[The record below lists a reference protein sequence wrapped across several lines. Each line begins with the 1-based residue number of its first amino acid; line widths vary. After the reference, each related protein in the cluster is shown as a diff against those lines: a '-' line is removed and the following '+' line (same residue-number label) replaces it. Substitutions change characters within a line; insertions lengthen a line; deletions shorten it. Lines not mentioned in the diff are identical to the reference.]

1 MCEAQKEKNMKKIL
15 KIGMMLLAVMSCQ
28 MAMYGQAK
36 KLPDVTST
44 EGREFFVAW
53 LPNVASK
60 IEDPDLKLQ
69 LIASSREVNHIRVEY
84 AGGTYRDYTIP
95 GDAKTI
101 VIDDLD
107 KSLIYWD
114 IDKGEDETVLNKGV
128 RVYSLDDKVFTL
140 YSTNQNGDIGAL
152 SFDAAHILP
161 VEALGNEY
169 IIQTS
174 NDDAIAT
181 EFVVMSTKPGQTHVT
196 LNLPVAS
203 RKSGPTDITLNGPK
217 QMYIIRSKSH
227 DPMIPNDIIS
237 LSGAT
242 VCADQPIAVWSG
254 NQHAIIPLKDEDSH
268 DHAYDQLLPV
278 TKWGKEF
285 LVPLTALH
293 TQRNEV
299 HVMGLQANTT
309 FTVTNNKGT
318 TSYPI
323 GMGDDSLI
331 VVTARLGGDM
341 TNNTMMIRADKPI
354 QVYLYTS
361 AAGSNPYDDD
371 NDVRHKQGDPS
382 MTMIPPLEY
391 MTDTTIF
398 RTFNGGQE
406 NLTHQVVLWSTQSGK
421 DRVRLD
427 NNVVNFT
434 QFQTTN
440 YWYARVDV
448 ADGVHTVTAPTKC
461 FSGYAYGMNDGQA
474 YLYPIGYDFTPKQD
488 SLFLKDNYNQYMVHW
503 SEWKEKALSQTE
515 GGWHLDK
522 KLLDNGK
529 YLLDSTFVCD
539 KTTLTLPI
547 KTYEAWYKVRW
558 EIEGSIQGSSYF
570 TPVEQL
576 SENVA
581 RPELTHQFT
590 LLPIEENNEPWED
603 FEVRG
608 ILIRKPIIC
617 DNIPE
622 DKWERDTFNTIIRAL
637 RQYDD
642 TTWRAIC
649 VGDTVQFFRDTIWKV
664 DPTTITGKPVQG
676 RDYNMQ
682 VTIFNDTTNDM
693 SRGLIQYGLG
703 PMTVTR
709 SYISSGGCDSL
720 STLKLFVCEPH
731 HARIDTVVCEDNT
744 KFLDFGEFFKQYK
757 LTNTWPKG
765 ENVLYDTL
773 RAKDCMR
780 GPEYREFRPHCPDFN
795 GCDSVLE
802 LHLTVKTVVKNNVTE
817 NHCMSNGSI
826 YEWREK
832 GSDRLIHT
840 FSADTMK
847 KDSVYIFKDYVQYV
861 NCENCPEGGCD
872 SVRNT
877 LRLQWVSDA
886 GQTHEQHVCQGDK
899 FKYTNMDFTTTFDS
913 NGKLCNTPYEVV
925 GTVHVYGVVDGVR
938 VTLCEFEDRVTFWID
953 TVYKDQMTYDTICWD
968 PQNTH
973 QTYSWYNHPKFQNIP
988 IIGPGVVMKIDTM
1001 KTGCGCDSICVL
1013 RLRVGQP
1020 YEVPTVAEICDD
1032 GSFTWQDTLFYGKNY
1047 KGDKPVKS
1055 KLITTSYSSRRDT
1068 VSQYGCDSILT
1079 LDLTLYPT
1087 YVAERKDTAICANET
1102 YNFYGTLYNTPQN
1115 PWTPGQTYPLGIH
1128 ATSIHGCDSAVLHYV
1143 TVNYAYLD
1151 VREANDTVCQTK
1163 GGSYDWSGHPDWTT
1177 GQSISRAGN
1186 YEIIDYMHTT
1196 KGCDSIVGKTI
1207 VVLPSYDLTFS
1218 HMMSSEETYQWEGR
1232 IYAGQDAVVD
1242 NPQGLPVVVCTGVT
1256 VIVDSLETEK
1266 VGTHVCD
1273 SVRTLTLKIGQTF
1286 RDTIYDATCDNCGT
1300 YNWVIKSPITGRDT
1314 TIYITDLPQAYE
1326 EKIYYDSLVTEMGYD
1341 SIYVLRLTAYPTYS
1355 YSEQDRIC
1363 QGEPYSW
1370 NGHILMVYDGIDHRL
1385 FVDGQ
1390 AIMDIP
1396 TDRYG
1401 TIQVVDSMRTDT
1413 IYTNPKTGIVKPMHC
1428 DSVWTLT
1435 LTIDKTYNDR
1445 YVNLTD
1451 YRSMASNDTIS
1462 HFVTP
1467 HTLFVGYDFDYDA
1480 AGTSKAELE
1489 AQYERVVYV
1498 PRNGE
1503 TSYRDSIQTTSVNGC
1518 DSVHYVQIGICAM
1531 KFTQVYDSI
1540 GDNDTTWYFGGEVG
1554 TTGRG
1559 EHTLPLVTAD
1569 KFHYYDDGTPV
1580 DYSVAEGRTMREYL
1594 FIDTLFSATGCD
1606 SIVHDLVRVF
1616 PTYRFQF
1623 DTAIC
1628 SNTQYSWRGKINL
1641 NRGRTGY
1648 YYDSIGYQVGTH
1660 RFDSVYV
1667 LYLDVMPS
1675 GYWSFDTT
1683 ICMNDTLHWY
1693 YQTVYYQDNGL
1704 KFVEAVYK
1712 DENSPCGDVYHLD
1725 LHFAPYY
1732 GKELVEYDTICQ
1744 FEPYTW
1750 ISPGETKP
1758 HTEALRDK
1766 EGNILTKI
1774 PTDVSGALVF
1784 YDSLRTKSCGCDST
1798 YTLNLFVKPSYHFY
1812 DTTLMLCSSDTIE
1825 WHGRQYYYQGEANVR
1840 DTIFEQSSVFSCD
1853 SNYYLRVHFDLSY
1866 DITDS
1871 VSLCS
1876 DDGTFRWE
1884 DIVFDDTLAASHNWD
1899 APRDYYY
1906 TREYQTTISG
1916 CDSIRHL
1923 KLHIAPSYDSIWTD
1937 TLCRGEVY
1945 YLFNQ
1950 RLTQPG
1956 EYTDVQVNR
1965 FGCNTYYYLT
1975 LVEMP
1980 LPVFHLDVEPVCV
1993 DEDGLANNYALHF
2006 TYEGDNPPVSYCVR
2020 YDSAAHSVGFEDEI
2034 DVPIRTGEQTLL
2046 LSVPYFA
2053 QRDQYPRPGY
2063 YDAVVAFNNGICLSD
2078 SLMTYPFK
2086 MEMRY
2091 PSWITTQH
2099 WNDAIFIMD
2108 STMNGGYSFQ
2118 AYQWYRNDSIL
2129 YGETRPYLYAPQYLH
2144 DGAQYSVA
2152 LTRSDDQVTMRTC
2165 PIVPNL
2171 NGQYPNSP
2179 QQTYVSVVPTV
2190 VAKEDAVVYILSAT
2204 SGHYKLYN
2212 PQGQLIYHEAYT
2224 PDQKNTYPVRLPA
2237 VSGMYVFQIT
2247 EDTTAGTGG
2256 DLSRTV
2262 KVIVQ

>member
-1 MCEAQKEKNMKKIL
+1 
-15 KIGMMLLAVMSCQ
+15 MLLAVMSCQ
-28 MAMYGQAK
+28 IAMYGQTK
-36 KLPDVTST
+36 RLPDVTST

-53 LPNVASK
+53 LPNGGS
-60 IEDPDLKLQ
+60 DPSSTDLKL
-69 LIASSREVNHIRVEY
+69 LLLASSRKANQIRVEY
-84 AGGTYRDYTIP
+84 ANGATQSYDIPAGQTVTINVDP
-95 GDAKTI
+95 QT
-101 VIDDLD
+101 V
-107 KSLIYWD
+107 YWD
-114 IDKGEDETVLNKGV
+114 PARDEEEKPLSKGV
-128 RVYSLDDKVFTL
+128 RVYSVNDERFTL
-140 YSTNQNGDIGAL
+140 YSVNQNGVQGTF
-152 SFDAAHILP
+152 SFDGAHILP
-161 VEALGNEY
+161 VEALGTEY
-169 IIQTS
+169 MIQTS
-174 NDDAIAT
+174 DADAIAT
-181 EFVVMSTKPGQTHVT
+181 ELLIMSTKPGDTNVSLNLKVNSRRGNTQQLNVT
-196 LNLPVAS
+196 L
-203 RKSGPTDITLNGPK
+203 SGSK
-217 QMYIIRSKSH
+217 QIYIVRSKAPVL
-227 DPMIPNDIIS
+227 DDPNDFID
-237 LSGAT
+237 LSGST
-242 VCADQPIAVWSG
+242 ICADQPIAVWSG
-254 NQHAIIPLKDEDSH
+254 NQYAVIPNQDGMSN
-268 DHAYDQLLPV
+268 DHAYDQLLPLN
-278 TKWGKEF
+278 KWGKSF
-285 LVPLTALH
+285 LVPMTTCNTKLNIMRIVAMQDNTNLTVKRGAATETMKTLTAGE
-293 TQRNEV
+293 TFSQRMVQNENNPNPQNV
-299 HVMGLQANTT
+299 SRY
-309 FTVTNNKGT
+309 VT
-318 TSYPI
+318 
-323 GMGDDSLI
+323 
-331 VVTARLGGDM
+331 
-341 TNNTMMIRADKPI
+341 ADKPI
-354 QVYLYTS
+354 QVYLYSSSGGANTW
-361 AAGSNPYDDD
+361 YDDAG
-371 NDVRHKQGDPS
+371 NTRVPSDPS
-382 MTMIPPLEY
+382 MTLIPPLEY
-391 MTDTTIF
+391 LTDTTIF
-398 RTFNGGQE
+398 SAYEGGDGSLEHKMNLWALTSKTGTIRVNGGAVGGWKTVPG
-406 NLTHQVVLWSTQSGK
+406 NTDYS
-421 DRVRLD
+421 
-427 NNVVNFT
+427 
-434 QFQTTN
+434 QTT
-440 YWYARVDV
+440 VDLSQP
-448 ADGVHTVTAPTKC
+448 TNIVTAPTKC
-461 FSGYAYGMNDGQA
+461 FTGYAYGINDGQA
-474 YLYPIGYDFTPKQD
+474 YLYPIGYDFTPKKD
-488 SLFLKDNYNQYMVHW
+488 SLFLKDNDNKYKVHW

-515 GGWHLDK
+515 GGWYLDK

-539 KTTLTLPI
+539 KTTLNFPI
-547 KTYEAWYKVRW
+547 KTYSAWYKVQW
-558 EIEGSIQGSSYF
+558 EIEGSIQGKNYYG
-570 TPVEQL
+570 PVEQL
-576 SENVA
+576 STSVS
-581 RPELTHQFT
+581 RPELQHQFE

-608 ILIRKPIIC
+608 IVIRKPIVC
-617 DNIPE
+617 DIPE
-622 DKWERDTFNTIIRAL
+622 DKWERDTFNTIVRVL
-637 RQYDD
+637 RQYND

-649 VGDTVQFFRDTIWKV
+649 VGDTVQFFRDTVWSGGNYTLQ
-664 DPTTITGKPVQG
+664 TTV
-676 RDYNMQ
+676 
-682 VTIFNDTTNDM
+682 FNDTTNDM
-693 SRGLIQYGLG
+693 SRGLIQYSLG
-703 PMTVTR
+703 AMTMTR

-731 HARIDTVVCEDNT
+731 YARKDTVVCEDNT

-817 NHCMSNGSI
+817 NHCMSNGGI

-832 GSDRLIHT
+832 GSDRLIHV

-968 PQNTH
+968 PQNTS

-988 IIGPGVVMKIDTM
+988 IVGPGVVMKIDTM
-1001 KTGCGCDSICVL
+1001 KTSCDCDSICVL

-1020 YEVPTVAEICDD
+1020 YEVPTVAQICDD
-1032 GSFTWQDTLFYGKNY
+1032 GSFEWQDTLFYGKNY
-1047 KGDKPVKS
+1047 KGDKPAKS

-1115 PWTPGQTYPLGIH
+1115 PWTPGQTYPLEIH
-1128 ATSIHGCDSAVLHYV
+1128 DTSVHGCDSAVLHYV
-1143 TVNYAYLD
+1143 TVNFAYLD
-1151 VREANDTVCQTK
+1151 VREANDTVCQTQ
-1163 GGSYDWSGHPDWTT
+1163 GGTYDWTGHPDWTT
-1177 GQSISRAGN
+1177 GQSISRAEN

-1196 KGCDSIVGKTI
+1196 KGCDSIVHKTI

-1355 YSEQDRIC
+1355 YSEQDRVC

-1413 IYTNPKTGIVKPMHC
+1413 IYTNPKTGVVKPMHC

-1467 HTLFVGYDFDYDA
+1467 HTLFVGYDFDYAA

-1503 TSYRDSIQTTSVNGC
+1503 TTYRDSIRTTSVNGC

-1559 EHTLPLVTAD
+1559 EHTLPLVTGD

-1641 NRGRTGY
+1641 NRGRTGF
-1648 YYDSIGYQVGTH
+1648 YYDSVGYQVGTH

-1725 LHFAPYY
+1725 LHFEPYY
-1732 GKELVEYDTICQ
+1732 GKEFVEYDTICQ

-1766 EGNILTKI
+1766 EGRQLEKI

-2006 TYEGDNPPVSYCVR
+2006 TYEGDDPPVSYCVR

-2091 PSWITTQH
+2091 PSWLTTQH

-2108 STMNGGYSFQ
+2108 STQNGGYSFM
-2118 AYQWYRNDSIL
+2118 AYQWYRNDTIL